1 MKINGTATGAHE
13 PILHCPNCNHEIK
26 LTESLAAPL
35 LEETRRR
42 FQEQLAQKDA
52 EVARQT
58 DALRREQKELVS
70 AREQI
75 EEQVTQR
82 LEAERIHLVAAEA
95 KKAKTK
101 TVTGCVE
108 ASNNQYDLSTVTAKK
123 GKPRHYAL
131 TGSQNFA
138 TEVGHRVRVTG
149 LFGKSTVKVAKME
162 QLATSCH

>member
-1 MKINGTATGAHE
+1 MRRSLLPASDL
-13 PILHCPNCNHEIK
+13 LHQ
-26 LTESLAAPL
+26 A
-35 LEETRRR
+35 
-42 FQEQLAQKDA
+42 
-52 EVARQT
+52 
-58 DALRREQKELVS
+58 
-70 AREQI
+70 I
-75 EEQVTQR
+75 EE
-82 LEAERIHLVAAEA
+82 AEMKTLCAVLGLAMVLTTIPAEA

-123 GKPRHYAL
+123 GKPRHYAM